1 MSNIYVFGVLEGE
14 EKYGGDEKV
23 VKEIMTQLPNLQ
35 IHEPTDSRT
44 YRFKKLRNLEQETKI
59 NAGQKPS

>member
-14 EKYGGDEKV
+14 EKDGGDEKV

-44 YRFKKLRNLEQETKI
+44 YRFKKLRNLEQDRK
-59 NAGQKPS
+59 